1 MKATIKIIVFGIFGV
16 LGIAVVGVMYVLHNI
31 TLSNVFETGIIK
43 VADGISDK
51 GSIAWDANAVPH
63 IKAANDRDAYF
74 LLGYSHA
81 RDRLWQMQFSK
92 NYANGT
98 LSETFGPKTL
108 DMDKFSRTL
117 GFKKTADSI
126 FQQLKPQTQDVLKSY
141 SDGVNFFI
149 DKFADRLPV
158 EFSLTRSAPLKRWEP
173 SDSVALHLLFSWTL
187 SSNLG
192 MQLQRLSLSK
202 NLTVSQINE
211 VFAPYPGSAPV
222 KTRDYAA
229 LYNNLDVSGTGLALL
244 DKLPPSNVEGVGS
257 NNWVI
262 AGDHTVTGKPILA
275 NDPHLKLTNPAL
287 FYLASIETPESSLV
301 GATYAGA
308 PLFVIGHNKKI
319 AWGYT
324 NTGSSVQDAYLEKL
338 NPSDNNLYLASDS
351 TYKPFRVVQEKIDV
365 KGEASVTL
373 PVRYTNHG
381 PVISDIYQAAQ
392 QAINGKKSVVIAL
405 AWTGLET
412 NDKTFDS
419 ILGINRSENWP
430 QFLQASAV
438 FGVPP
443 QNMVYGDTA
452 GNIGYVSAG
461 RVPVK
466 ANDNDLLGQAPA
478 PGWEAKYDWT
488 GYVPQSAKP
497 TQFNPASGYIAT
509 ANNRIVP
516 DNYPFN
522 FGHDWVLPYRY
533 DRIMDLL
540 KGRAPHTLQT
550 SADIQLDRYSSSMA
564 DLLPKMIALVE
575 GLPSTPAQLSILKA
589 WRFDSD
595 PESAAPLIA
604 AYWVKNFTQELLE
617 QKIGKELLAAGW
629 NQRNYDAFLNL
640 VLSKKA
646 DQVFWCGGADNCQR
660 ALERSLNLSLQQI
673 KDKYGADV
681 SDWNWGRAHTAV
693 AEHVPLHKSPMA
705 WFFDNRNTM
714 GGDNFTVNVG
724 RYNYSDPA
732 NPFNTNIAATFRMV
746 ADLSNLDNSSY
757 ILSSS
762 NTGIKFNGYVDMNR
776 LWGRGDYIKIPV
788 SGHMPESH
796 ALRFYP
802 NNKF

>member
-1 MKATIKIIVFGIFGV
+1 MKTSVKIILYGVFGTFAV
-16 LGIAVVGVMYVLHNI
+16 AIAGVMYVLHNI
-31 TLSNVFETGIIK
+31 TLSNVFETGVMAVPK
-43 VADGISDK
+43 GISDK
-51 GSIAWDANAVPH
+51 GSIAWDANAVAH
-63 IKAANDRDAYF
+63 IKAANERDAYF

-81 RDRLWQMQFSK
+81 RDRLWQMQFSR
-92 NYANGT
+92 NYASGT
-98 LSETFGPKTL
+98 LSETFGTSTVE
-108 DMDKFSRTL
+108 MDKFARTL
-117 GFKKTADSI
+117 GFRKNAELI
-126 FQQLKPQTQDVLKSY
+126 VQQLKPQTQDILRSY

-149 DKFADRLPV
+149 DKFGDRLPV
-158 EFSLTRSAPLKRWEP
+158 EFSLTRSPAPRHWEP

-202 NLTVSQINE
+202 NLSVAQINE
-211 VFAPYPGSAPV
+211 VFAPYPDSTPV

-229 LYNNLDVSGTGLALL
+229 LYKNLDAAGTGLALL

-262 AGDHTVTGKPILA
+262 AGDHTVSGKPILA
-275 NDPHLKLTNPAL
+275 NDPHLRLTNPAL
-287 FYLASIETPESSLV
+287 FYLAALETPDSALV

-308 PLFVIGHNKKI
+308 PLFVIGHNRKI

-338 NPSDNNLYLASDS
+338 NPSDSNLYLSSDS
-351 TYKPFRVVQEKIDV
+351 TYQPFRVVQEQINV
-365 KGEASVTL
+365 KGAAPITL
-373 PVRYTNHG
+373 PVRHTRHG
-381 PVISDIYQAAQ
+381 PVISDIYQPAQ
-392 QAINGKKSVVIAL
+392 QAIGDRKSVVIAL
-405 AWTGLET
+405 AWTGLDP

-419 ILGINRSENWP
+419 ILDINHAQDWP
-430 QFLQASAV
+430 QFLQASAE
-438 FGVPP
+438 FGLPP

-466 ANDNDLLGQAPA
+466 AQDDDLLGQGPA

-488 GYVPQSAKP
+488 GYVPEAAKP
-497 TQFNPASGYIAT
+497 RQFNPASGYIAT

-516 DNYPFN
+516 DNYAFN

-533 DRIMDLL
+533 DRIMTLL
-540 KGRAPHTLQT
+540 KARAPHTLQT
-550 SADIQLDRYSSSMA
+550 STDIQLDRYSSSLA
-564 DLLPKMIALVE
+564 DLLPKMLAPLD
-575 GLPSTPAQLSILKA
+575 GLPSQPAQLSLLKD

-595 PESAAPLIA
+595 PDAAAPLIA
-604 AYWVKNFTQELLE
+604 AYWVKNLTQALLE
-617 QKIGKELLAAGW
+617 PKIGKALLAAGW

-640 VLSKKA
+640 VLSGKA
-646 DQVFWCGGADNCQR
+646 DQGFWCGADDHCQQM
-660 ALERSLNLSLQQI
+660 LLSSLNLSLQQI
-673 KDKYGADV
+673 RDQYGADV
-681 SDWNWGRAHTAV
+681 SDWKWGRAHTAV
-693 AEHVPLHKSPMA
+693 GEHVPLHKSPMA
-705 WFFDNRNTM
+705 WFFDNRNNL

-746 ADLSNLDNSSY
+746 ADLSNLDNSRY

-762 NTGIKFNGYVDMNR
+762 NTGIRFNGYVDMNR
-776 LWGRGDYIKIPV
+776 LWARGDYIRIQP
-788 SGHMPESH
+788 STQASENH
-796 ALRFYP
+796 ALKFIP
-802 NNKF
+802 DNKL

>member
-1 MKATIKIIVFGIFGV
+1 MKTMSKTLLFGTLGVFGIG
-16 LGIAVVGVMYVLHNI
+16 LVGVMYVLHNI
-31 TLSNVFETGIIK
+31 TLSNVFATGILK
-43 VADGISDK
+43 VSQGLSEK
-51 GSIAWDANAVPH
+51 GTIAWDANAVPH

-98 LSETFGPKTL
+98 LSETFGSKTL
-108 DMDKFSRTL
+108 EMDKFSRTL
-117 GFKKTADSI
+117 GFRKTADSI
-126 FQQLKPQTQDVLKSY
+126 YQQLNPDTRDVLQSY
-141 SDGVNFFI
+141 SDGVNYFI
-149 DKFADRLPV
+149 DKFSDRLPV
-158 EFSLTRSAPLKRWEP
+158 EFALTRSAPPNHWQP

-202 NLTVSQINE
+202 DLTVAQINE
-211 VFAPYPGSAPV
+211 VFAPYPGSAAV

-229 LYNNLDVSGTGLALL
+229 LYRTLDVTDTGMALL

-262 AGDHTVTGKPILA
+262 SGEHTASGKPILA
-275 NDPHLKLTNPAL
+275 NDPHLRLTNPAL
-287 FYLASIETPESSLV
+287 FYLASIETAKSSLV

-324 NTGSSVQDAYLEKL
+324 NTGSSVQDAYLEKV
-338 NPSDNNLYLASDS
+338 NPGDASLYLGSDS
-351 TYKPFRVVQEKIDV
+351 TWQPFQIAEETINV
-365 KGEASVTL
+365 KGED
-373 PVRYTNHG
+373 PVRLAVRATRHG
-381 PVISDIYQAAQ
+381 PVISDIYPAAQ
-392 QAINGKKSVVIAL
+392 QALNGKKSVVIAL
-405 AWTGLET
+405 AWTGLDT
-412 NDKTFDS
+412 RDKTFDS
-419 ILGINRSENWP
+419 ILGINRAENWQ
-430 QFLQASAV
+430 QFLSASAD
-438 FGVPP
+438 FGLPP

-466 ANDNDLLGQAPA
+466 AQDNDLLGQGPA
-478 PGWEAKYDWT
+478 PGWEGKYDWT
-488 GYVPQSAKP
+488 GYVPESAKP
-497 TQFNPASGYIAT
+497 KQFNPPIGYIAT

-516 DNYPFN
+516 DNYAFN

-533 DRIMDLL
+533 DRIMQLL
-540 KGRAPHTLQT
+540 KAHAPHTLQT
-550 SADIQLDRYSSSMA
+550 SADIQLDRYSTSMS
-564 DLLPKMIALVE
+564 DLLPKMMAPLE
-575 GLPSTPAQLSILKA
+575 NHPAVSNELSILKA

-595 PESAAPLIA
+595 PDSAAPLIA
-604 AYWVKNFTQELLE
+604 AYWVKNLTQALLE
-617 QKIGKELLAAGW
+617 PKIGKELLAAGW

-640 VLSKKA
+640 LLSKQA
-646 DQVFWCGGADNCQR
+646 DQAFWCGAADCQR
-660 ALERSLNLSLQQI
+660 LLEESLVASLRQI
-673 KDKYGADV
+673 KEKYGDQV
-681 SDWNWGRAHTAV
+681 SGWHWGQAHQAV
-693 AEHVPLHKSPMA
+693 SEHVPLHKSPAA
-705 WFFDNRNTM
+705 WFFDNHNAV

-724 RYNYSDPA
+724 RYNYSDPV

-746 ADLSNLDNSSY
+746 ADLSDLDNSSY

-776 LWGRGDYIKIPV
+776 LWARGDYVKIPV
-788 SGHMPESH
+788 ARQMSESH

-802 NNKF
+802 DNKF